1 MPSLEKSEILPEH
14 LCGQSARKRKKRRD
28 PGGPRDRGKPMNRT
42 LSENLSRLTTWYS
55 ESFGRHP
62 AKSLAFFTIVSS
74 FLWTVQTALCQK
86 ILPLDVIEAVVWG
99 EELQWG
105 QMKSPPLSGWLAALF
120 SRLSGHS
127 DWSLY
132 LLSQLTIVCAVFF
145 VYKLAREF
153 FDECGA
159 ATAAMLLYFLYYY
172 MPPAMKFCS
181 HSTQTALLPAVGYFF
196 WKGVK
201 DDRLRDWLLLAL
213 FAALATLGKYA
224 AIQVLAGCFVFMI
237 LHPPARKRFASP
249 GPYLAGILYLLL
261 LLPHILWLCD
271 HDFLP
276 VKHLG
281 ERLAGAE
288 KGIGIALLSVLTVL
302 MPYALLAA
310 VLTVMNLPEKRPWH
324 LFRRSDAAPQNDT
337 GRRTALFF
345 SLSLT
350 LVPELFY
357 LVPAL
362 SGESII
368 LMWFS
373 YLAGFTGITAVAL
386 LPEGVT
392 HKVFRRLYAV
402 LWLYFAILFVG
413 VTLDVLNKPRY
424 RIHSEPEVIVGMA
437 ERFYKERSG
446 GRPIPVVYG
455 DRWLAGVIQNYSPH
469 RPPACVHDDVCNM
482 ELYRERLKREGGLVI
497 FNGQTDYAGAFRAA
511 GLTPVPLTT
520 FKYTYASQFGKRRKD
535 SLSFGFL
542 APSAAAPQRQK

>member
-1 MPSLEKSEILPEH
+1 MGNGE
-14 LCGQSARKRKKRRD
+14 
-28 PGGPRDRGKPMNRT
+28 PRNRGKLMIRT
-42 LSENLSRLTTWYS
+42 LRENLFRLKTWYS

-62 AKSLAFFTIVSS
+62 AKSLAFFTAVSS
-74 FLWTVQTALCQK
+74 LLWIVQTALCQR
-86 ILPLDVIEAVVWG
+86 ILPLDVIEAIVWG

-120 SRLSGHS
+120 SWLSGHA

-145 VYKLAREF
+145 VYRLAREF

-159 ATAAMLLYFLYYY
+159 ATAAMLLYFIYYY

-181 HSTQTALLPAVGYFF
+181 HSTQIALLPAVGYFF
-196 WKGVK
+196 WRGVK
-201 DDRLRDWLLLAL
+201 NGRLRDWLMLGL
-213 FAALATLGKYA
+213 FSALATLGKYA
-224 AIQVLAGCFVFMI
+224 ALQVLAGCLVFMI
-237 LHPPARKRFASP
+237 IYPPARKRFASP

-261 LLPHILWLCD
+261 LLPHILWLFD

-276 VKHLG
+276 VRHLG
-281 ERLAGAE
+281 ERLAGGERGMAL
-288 KGIGIALLSVLTVL
+288 ALLAALTVL
-302 MPYALLAA
+302 MPYALLIA
-310 VLTVMNLPEKRPWH
+310 VLAVMNLPEKRPWR
-324 LFRRSDAAPQNDT
+324 LFKRNDSAPRHDPML
-337 GRRTALFF
+337 RTALFL

-357 LVPAL
+357 LVPAVF
-362 SGESII
+362 GESII

-373 YLAGFTGITAVAL
+373 YLASFTGITAVAL
-386 LPEGVT
+386 MPEGVT
-392 HKVFRRLYAV
+392 PEVFRRLYAV
-402 LWLYFAILFVG
+402 LWLYFAVLFIG
-413 VTLDVLNKPRY
+413 VTFDVLNKPRY

-437 ERFYKERSG
+437 EKFYKERSG
-446 GRPIPVVYG
+446 GSPIPLVYG

-469 RPPACVHDDVCNM
+469 RPSACVHDDICNM
-482 ELYRERLKREGGLVI
+482 EFYRERLKREGGLVI

-520 FKYTYASQFGKRRKD
+520 FEYTYASQFGKRRKD

-542 APSAAAPQRQK
+542 APSAAAQGRHRPKPH